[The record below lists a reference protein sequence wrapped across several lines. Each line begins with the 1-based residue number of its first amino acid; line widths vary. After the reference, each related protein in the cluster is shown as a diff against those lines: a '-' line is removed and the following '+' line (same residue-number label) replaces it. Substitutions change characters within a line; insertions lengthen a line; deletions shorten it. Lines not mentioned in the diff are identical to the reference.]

1 MTDKLAQTLRDNPI
15 FLTQRAALALNAR
28 CRKALRAKGIDDV
41 NPAQLT
47 ILAAL
52 ETADGA
58 TATELSRLVMYE
70 KSTLTP
76 LLDKLEAAGHLLRAR
91 DPKDGRV
98 QRLYLTKKG
107 RKRRRDA
114 EAVLNE
120 LTGAVVD
127 VLPKKVLKHHLE
139 FCEAVLASEGES
151 PAATSPAALPA
162 RSGLA
167 RAERK

>member
-1 MTDKLAQTLRDNPI
+1 MTDKLALALRDNPI

-41 NPAQLT
+41 NPAQLA

-52 ETADGA
+52 EAADGA

-127 VLPKKVLKHHLE
+127 VLPKKVLKHHVE
-139 FCEAVLASEGES
+139 FCEAVLASEGDS
-151 PAATSPAALPA
+151 PAATSPATLPA